1 MFNALDDKEFKIVVD
16 AIEEVKVTPGQV
28 IIKEGD

>member
-1 MFNALDDKEFKIVVD
+1 MFTALDEKEFKIVVD
-16 AIEEVKVTPGQV
+16 AIEEVSGKVEDI

>member
-1 MFNALDDKEFKIVVD
+1 MFNALDDKEFEIVVD
-16 AIEEVKVTPGQV
+16 AIEEVNAKPGVV

>member
-16 AIEEVKVTPGQV
+16 AIEEVKVHPGEPV
-28 IIKEGD
+28 IMEGD

>member
-1 MFNALDDKEFKIVVD
+1 MFSALDEAELKIVVD
-16 AIEEVKVTPGQV
+16 AIEEVKGKAGEV